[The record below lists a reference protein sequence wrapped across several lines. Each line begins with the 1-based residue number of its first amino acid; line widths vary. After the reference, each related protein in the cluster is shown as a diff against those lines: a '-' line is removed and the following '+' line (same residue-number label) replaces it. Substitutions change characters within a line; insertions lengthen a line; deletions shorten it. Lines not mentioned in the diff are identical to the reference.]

1 MTCRP
6 DLVACSGGRTQV
18 NKRELKHFEK
28 RLIEERIKLLKEL
41 GYFED
46 KIFNNSQRDA
56 AGDLSAYSVHMAD
69 QASDAQERE
78 KAYHM
83 ASSEGR
89 LLYHIDE
96 ALGRIKAGTY
106 GKCDVC
112 GKKIRKE
119 RLEIVPHARLCIEC
133 KKAEENGAVE
143 S

>member
-1 MTCRP
+1 M
-6 DLVACSGGRTQV
+6 
-18 NKRELKHFEK
+18 NKRDLKHFEE
-28 RLIEERIKLLKEL
+28 RLIEERLRLLKEL

-46 KIFNNSQRDA
+46 KIFSNSQRDA

-96 ALGRIKAGTY
+96 ALQRIKEGTY
-106 GKCDVC
+106 GVC
-112 GKKIRKE
+112 QTCGEKIQNT
-119 RLEIVPHARLCIEC
+119 RLEVVPHARLCIEC
-133 KKAEENGAVE
+133 KKLEENGSVDRRP
-143 S
+143 

>member
-1 MTCRP
+1 M
-6 DLVACSGGRTQV
+6 
-18 NKRELKHFEK
+18 NKRDLKHFEE
-28 RLIEERIKLLKEL
+28 RLIEERLRLLKEL

-46 KIFNNSQRDA
+46 KIFSNSQRDA

-96 ALGRIKAGTY
+96 ALQRIKEGTY
-106 GKCDVC
+106 GVC
-112 GKKIRKE
+112 QTCRKKIQNT
-119 RLEIVPHARLCIEC
+119 RLEVVPHARLCIEC
-133 KKAEENGAVE
+133 KKLEENGSVDRRP
-143 S
+143 